1 MSKIQQMSGQQRLR
15 QLARRQLGQELSHR
29 PRQQES
35 SDNTVSIQQIRQASA
50 VHQQLSARAGVA
62 PDAEIPADTL
72 STRAER
78 RRQMTVE
85 RQQYNLEKVMV
96 LAQEYCTDQAVSQ
109 ELDPDWFYHFC
120 ELVQNISALAM
131 QKLWARILAAE
142 ISVPGSFSYKTLN
155 ILRQMHH
162 KDAQALQLAS
172 SLSCRMSAQ
181 EPAHI
186 YFSYLQQGSFW
197 QWIRGRNRGILNLSQ
212 FGLTYPQILSLI
224 DLGLLH
230 PAEIESGVMSK
241 GQTLQWLFPQ
251 TPVTGR
257 MKANG
262 IVLQYYKFTNNG
274 AELMSLLY
282 SPVQPLY
289 LQALQ
294 TLFSNVVEFHS
305 GG

>member
-1 MSKIQQMSGQQRLR
+1 MSKIQPMSGQQRLR
-15 QLARRQLGQELSHR
+15 QLAKRQLGQELASR
-29 PRQQES
+29 PRQDHQ
-35 SDNTVSIQQIRQASA
+35 DNTISIQQVRQASA
-50 VHQQLSARAGVA
+50 VHQQLSSRAGVSA
-62 PDAEIPADTL
+62 DLDVPEDTL

-78 RRQMTVE
+78 RRQMSVE

-109 ELDPDWFYHFC
+109 ELDPDWFYHYC
-120 ELVQNISALAM
+120 ELVQNISALPM

-142 ISVPGSFSYKTLN
+142 ISIPGSFSYKTLN

-172 SLSCRMSAQ
+172 SLSCRISAQ

-197 QWIRGRNRGILNLSQ
+197 QWIRGRHRGVLNLSQ
-212 FGLTYPQILSLI
+212 FGLTYPQILSLT

-230 PAEIESGVMSK
+230 PAEIESGVMNK
-241 GQTLQWLFPQ
+241 GQTLQWIFPQ
-251 TPVTGR
+251 TPLPGR
-257 MKANG
+257 LKANG

-274 AELMSLLY
+274 AELMSLLN
-282 SPVQPLY
+282 SPVQPLF

-294 TLFSNVVEFHS
+294 TLFSSVIEFQPVA
-305 GG
+305 

>member
-1 MSKIQQMSGQQRLR
+1 MSKIQPMSGQQRLR
-15 QLARRQLGQELSHR
+15 QLAKRQLGQELASR
-29 PRQQES
+29 PRQDQQ
-35 SDNTVSIQQIRQASA
+35 DNTISIQQVRQASA
-50 VHQQLSARAGVA
+50 VHQQLSSRAGVGA
-62 PDAEIPADTL
+62 DLDVPEDTL

-120 ELVQNISALAM
+120 ELVQNISALSM

-142 ISVPGSFSYKTLN
+142 ISMPGSFSYKTLN

-172 SLSCRMSAQ
+172 SLSCRISAQ

-197 QWIRGRNRGILNLSQ
+197 QWIRGRHRGVLNLSQ
-212 FGLTYPQILSLI
+212 FGLTYPQILSLT

-230 PAEIESGVMSK
+230 PAEIESGVMNK
-241 GQTLQWLFPQ
+241 GQTLQWMFPQ
-251 TPVTGR
+251 TPLQGR
-257 MKANG
+257 LKANG

-274 AELMSLLY
+274 AELMSLLN
-282 SPVQPLY
+282 SPVQPLFM
-289 LQALQ
+289 QALQ
-294 TLFSNVVEFHS
+294 TLFGSVIEFQPMA
-305 GG
+305 